1 MKTAFCLFE
10 HSKVFANLLRDSGY
24 NVVSVDLKLGI
35 DIMEFDYKQYHN
47 VEIIIAHP
55 PCTEFAV
62 SGARWWQNKPKEL
75 LQQAIA
81 LVNKTLEII
90 DYHKPKI
97 FFIENPIGRISKCV
111 PKLNQLDKYIFN
123 PYDFAG
129 YSDDS
134 EAYSKKTVL
143 YGKFNNPIKK
153 PLPNLLGSKMW
164 SLGWRT
170 EKVQEER
177 SITPIGFA
185 KAFVKSNVNT
195 QMITSQLTIF

>member
-10 HSKVFANLLRDSGY
+10 HSKVFANLLLDSGY
-24 NVVSVDLKLGI
+24 NTVSVDLKLGV
-35 DIMEFDYKQYHN
+35 DIMTFDYKKYNN
-47 VEIIIAHP
+47 VCFIIAHP

-62 SGARWWQNKPKEL
+62 SGARWWANKPKEL
-75 LQQAIA
+75 LQQSIT

-90 DYHKPKI
+90 DYHKPKV
-97 FFIENPIGRISKCV
+97 FFVENPIGRISKCV
-111 PKLNQLDKYIFN
+111 PRLNQLDKYIFN
-123 PYDFAG
+123 PYEFAG
-129 YSDDS
+129 YSDES

-164 SLGWRT
+164 SLGWVT

-185 KAFVKSNVNT
+185 KAFVKSNANT
-195 QMITSQLTIF
+195 EIISQLTIF